1 MSVLD
6 GKDAWKEISWEK
18 EVVAVSPVKSN
29 ERLAPPSKTGSSP
42 PCPPPMPPPPSY
54 TLSSNVKLKLSQS
67 LVPTVTHLS
76 LVPVVILQ
84 SAAEDCP
91 GSDSSSGSGSDSDSD
106 ARSPPA
112 FSNIQ
117 EKIDVFDKA
126 AETSKFYRK
135 RTDSVK
141 RKHSD
146 SSDKREITK
155 AEKRSLKKEKK
166 KIRKQEYQR
175 RDLLKITSNGN

>member
-1 MSVLD
+1 M
-6 GKDAWKEISWEK
+6 
-18 EVVAVSPVKSN
+18 KSN

-54 TLSSNVKLKLSQS
+54 TLSSNVKLKLTQS

-91 GSDSSSGSGSDSDSD
+91 GFDSSSGSGSDSDSD

-117 EKIDVFDKA
+117 EKIYVFDKA

-135 RTDSVK
+135 RTDSEK

-146 SSDKREITK
+146 SSDKLEITK
-155 AEKRSLKKEKK
+155 AEKRSLKKERKK
-166 KIRKQEYQR
+166 MRKQEYQR